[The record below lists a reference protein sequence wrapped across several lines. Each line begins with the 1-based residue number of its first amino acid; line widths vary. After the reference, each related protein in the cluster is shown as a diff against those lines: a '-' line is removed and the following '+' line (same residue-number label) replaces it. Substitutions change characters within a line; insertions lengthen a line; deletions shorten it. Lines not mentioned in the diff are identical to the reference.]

1 MPNLKNIIEIQ
12 NPDPESKKLI
22 RWMEKMVGK
31 DKWKRWRD
39 RGMDEW
45 MDGWMD
51 GWMRIEIH
59 IKYVVRDPDLGDN
72 LKYMPHP
79 GIQKLY

>member
-1 MPNLKNIIEIQ
+1 
-12 NPDPESKKLI
+12 
-22 RWMEKMVGK
+22 
-31 DKWKRWRD
+31 
-39 RGMDEW
+39 MDEW